1 MHVPL
6 ALSKFPGGMYEW
18 FGEHWSALKARALEH
33 LNITIRKFEDP
44 LTTDIKK
51 IMECCASYQYYETR
65 KFVLGRMLDQPTE
78 CLYKQVMRCYFF
90 VLDMFLRDPHVFVSK
105 EGKKQNLSEMD
116 YIVKIIGPILDIIFS
131 DVQQL
136 LQLKWIICREKN
148 IELSHSECARMI
160 TRIKITKDRSKSLR
174 TNKRV
179 FDKYLINSLSEEA
192 VEDSVVIGLQFA
204 ELYGQ
209 IIGIDLLD
217 EGLYFGFE
225 GPTFAFP
232 NQLCN
237 LSSLQETLE

>member
-1 MHVPL
+1 
-6 ALSKFPGGMYEW
+6 
-18 FGEHWSALKARALEH
+18 
-33 LNITIRKFEDP
+33 
-44 LTTDIKK
+44 
-51 IMECCASYQYYETR
+51 
-65 KFVLGRMLDQPTE
+65 
-78 CLYKQVMRCYFF
+78 
-90 VLDMFLRDPHVFVSK
+90 LDMFLRDPHVFVSK

-116 YIVKIIGPILDIIFS
+116 YIVKVIGPILDIIFS

-136 LQLKWIICREKN
+136 LQLKWGDTVCKGTRRKIDLRIICREKD

-174 TNKRV
+174 TNKHV
-179 FDKYLINSLSEEA
+179 LNKYLINSLSEEA
-192 VEDSVVIGLQFA
+192 VGDSVVIGLQFA

-237 LSSLQETLE
+237 LSSLQETLEALYFLKVMENLD